1 MVIWIVLSSCSI
13 SSYYFSVPLA
23 VVCRRYFYRLAPRSN
38 KLERIYNSQHIL
50 NDDKNILN
58 ENNKN
63 TSIWDMN
70 SFYGDEYYM
79 DYDSDSNEKMFQV
92 GLYSLDI

>member
-1 MVIWIVLSSCSI
+1 
-13 SSYYFSVPLA
+13 
-23 VVCRRYFYRLAPRSN
+23 
-38 KLERIYNSQHIL
+38 
-50 NDDKNILN
+50 
-58 ENNKN
+58 
-63 TSIWDMN
+63 MN